1 MVDIEWAMTQ
11 LAVFH
16 RGWTAARDADEADE

>member
-1 MVDIEWAMTQ
+1 MVDIEWPMTQ

-16 RGWTAARDADEADE
+16 RSWTAARDADEADE